1 MRLAVASA
9 LLPCY
14 ASMMERSILIA
25 TAIMSLGMLLIPF
38 GDTAGKLMTSAGVA
52 PFFVAWIRYLIG
64 LVVLAPFAWHPDA
77 LKLLKN
83 WRIWL
88 RSAIQVVTITTIL
101 TALQTEPIANV
112 FGAFFLGPM
121 VSYILSVTLLKEQG
135 STLRFLLLAI
145 GLGGVF
151 LVVKP
156 GFGMTPGLA
165 WAAFSGCCYGM
176 FLTASRWV
184 APLGRPVHLLLTQ
197 LMIGSLVLTPLGLAN
212 LPDIT
217 PTLSGLV
224 LWSAVASMFGNL
236 FLVFA
241 YARAGASVLAPFVY
255 VQLVGATAYG
265 LVFFGNWPDVISAIG
280 LAIIFA
286 SGIATLFL
294 KKRPM
299 PQTPE

>member
-1 MRLAVASA
+1 MVASA
-9 LLPCY
+9 VAPCY
-14 ASMMERSILIA
+14 AAVMERSILLA
-25 TAIMSLGMLLIPF
+25 VTIMSVGMLLIPL
-38 GDTAGKLMTSAGVA
+38 GDTAGKLMTSSGIA
-52 PFFVAWIRYLIG
+52 PFFVAWTRYLIG
-64 LVVLAPFAWHPDA
+64 LAVLLPFALHKDA
-77 LKLLKN
+77 VRLLSN

-112 FGAFFLGPM
+112 FAAFFLGPM
-121 VSYILSVTLLKEQG
+121 VSYILSVTLLKEQA
-135 STLRFLLLAI
+135 SAMRIILLAI
-145 GLGGVF
+145 GLGGVM

-184 APLGRPVHLLLTQ
+184 SPLGKPVHLLITQ
-197 LMIGSLVLTPLGLAN
+197 LFIGALLLTPLGLLN
-212 LPDIT
+212 LPPIT

-224 LWSAVASMFGNL
+224 VWSAIASMLGNL
-236 FLVFA
+236 LLVFA

-265 LVFFGNWPDVISAIG
+265 WLVFDNWPDGLSALGLVVI
-280 LAIIFA
+280 FV
-286 SGIATLFL
+286 SGFATLFL
-294 KKRPM
+294 RKSKPR
-299 PQTPE
+299 TL

>member
-1 MRLAVASA
+1 MPMVVASA
-9 LLPCY
+9 VAPCY
-14 ASMMERSILIA
+14 ATVMERSILFAVA
-25 TAIMSLGMLLIPF
+25 TMSVGMLLIPL
-38 GDTAGKLMTSAGVA
+38 GDTAGKLMTSAGIA
-52 PFFVAWIRYLIG
+52 PFFVAWTRYLIG
-64 LVVLAPFAWHPDA
+64 LVVLLPFAMHKDA
-77 LKLLKN
+77 VRLLSN

-112 FGAFFLGPM
+112 FAAFFLGPM
-121 VSYILSVTLLKEQG
+121 VSYVLSVTLLKEQA
-135 STLRFLLLAI
+135 SAMRIILLTI

-184 APLGRPVHLLLTQ
+184 SPLGNPVHLLITQ
-197 LMIGSLVLTPLGLAN
+197 LFIGALLLTPLGLLN
-212 LPDIT
+212 LPPIT

-224 LWSAVASMFGNL
+224 VWSAIASMLGNL
-236 FLVFA
+236 LLVFA

-265 LVFFGNWPDVISAIG
+265 WLVFDNWPDGLSALGLFVI
-280 LAIIFA
+280 FV
-286 SGIATLFL
+286 SGFATLFL
-294 KKRPM
+294 RKSKLRM
-299 PQTPE
+299 L